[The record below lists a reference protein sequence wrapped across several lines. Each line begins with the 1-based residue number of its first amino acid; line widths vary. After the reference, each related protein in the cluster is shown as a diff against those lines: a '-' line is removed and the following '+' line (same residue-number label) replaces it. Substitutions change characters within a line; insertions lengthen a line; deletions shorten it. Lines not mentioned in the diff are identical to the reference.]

1 MLNAMKTRS
10 ILDSHFY
17 HDGRGPELQ
26 RVIWRNNGVTLVG
39 FEFYNPGDIYD
50 EKNIK
55 NIQLVKVEAYALASE
70 KVHGNIMATRDSQAA
85 ILEVLDSDWIKTF
98 QSRHLNK
105 CKHFQ
110 IMFYD
115 EIYDVICE
123 DIVPGSGPLCLA

>member
-1 MLNAMKTRS
+1 MKTRS
-10 ILDSHFY
+10 ILDTHFY

-26 RVIWRNNGVTLVG
+26 RVIWRNNGITLIG
-39 FEFYNPGDIYD
+39 FEFYNPDDIYE

-55 NIQLVKVEAYALASE
+55 NIELVKVEAFALASE
-70 KVHGNIMATRDSQAA
+70 EVHGNIMATGDSLAA
-85 ILEVLDSDWIKTF
+85 IYEVLDYDWIKSF
-98 QSRHLNK
+98 QPRHLSK

-123 DIVPGSGPLCLA
+123 DIVSGSGPLQLA

>member
-1 MLNAMKTRS
+1 MKTRS
-10 ILDSHFY
+10 ILDTHFY

-26 RVIWRNNGVTLVG
+26 KVIWGNKGVTLVG
-39 FEFYNPGDIYD
+39 FEFYNPDDIYE

-55 NIQLVKVEAYALASE
+55 NIELVKVEVFALASE
-70 KVHGNIMATRDSQAA
+70 EVHGNILASAESQAA
-85 ILEVLDSDWIKTF
+85 IFEVLDSNWIKTF
-98 QSRHLNK
+98 QPRHLSK

-123 DIVPGSGPLCLA
+123 DIVPGFGSLHTE